1 MTSRKKDESQKE
13 EQKRPR
19 IQKEKL
25 KDLGVKSPDSV
36 KGGTTRAPQAAIGGG
51 GEYC

>member
-1 MTSRKKDESQKE
+1 MTSRKKDESPK

-36 KGGTTRAPQAAIGGG
+36 KGGTTRAPQAAAGGG